1 MHLKRRAYLGEMGG
15 AFDGRLRAKLA
26 LIDDASFNPEMP
38 GENSSFQYHLEN
50 ACLTHVF
57 YYNQ

>member
-38 GENSSFQYHLEN
+38 GKTLVPGIARKMAD
-50 ACLTHVF
+50 ACLVII
-57 YYNQ
+57 